1 MKDMSL
7 MGLSMN
13 RIYKSIWNQVTQSF
27 TAVSEVQHTKG
38 KKSRTVSLS
47 GVLFA
52 TLLPF
57 SLLTH
62 AATID
67 SSYTDGI
74 VFGLDQSV
82 TYSDPLSISNSDKNL
97 NINFDFNQVRR
108 FDTEN
113 DLSLIEQSQG
123 FNQKF
128 LTLTNFSYPN
138 DFTGE
143 NISITDSL
151 SRDFMQNVYQ
161 DNGTDPVAQGIY
173 ILGDGAYKLQNL
185 NKNILGDP
193 TVGTTGI
200 TVSLPSQTG
209 TSTEV
214 NVEVLS
220 MLVGLSLQSGQEL
233 TLDIEGDQSFYAK
246 LLGKGSVNYQGRD
259 KSKDKLTITDL
270 NYGDLFQG
278 STTFFPHTDYVGS
291 TTFENVTA
299 LIQSSS
305 GLGGTSSLELINS
318 DVRKD
323 DSILVQ
329 GDIRIDE
336 NSTIASLTET
346 KSVEL
351 QGQNIFVHN
360 AESLDDS
367 VSVNVSGD
375 FRFVSATGTNQV
387 DIDARTIVLT
397 RAENGDASKVIYD
410 QNAEISA
417 DSTII
422 EGGSSLAVHGTDQIK
437 GLVSFGNIQDQYN
450 SLTIKQTQPTGEQD
464 QWSLGTETT
473 FSSTDNQS
481 IIVVEGLSPHYQ
493 FTLEDNEEQ
502 WKNYQ
507 GWIHVTNSRFTVENS
522 ETSIFNRDENSV
534 GLSVGHGGIIHITDQ
549 TTIDRLAWAN
559 DISAGQVGGILDLTH
574 FEPKNSDTENPVLT
588 VHELHLDGPGYIF
601 LDPMKYLDIENVGN
615 VQLGGS
621 VLDYDDSV
629 HKQVIIQA
637 DHIVG
642 ENYRIHL
649 VSRNEDGDFDEDSQY
664 TQHYDL
670 LNSVTRQKAA
680 VASWGYNIAKEQTTE
695 NGETHGDV
703 YVGYSLNQLNLVGNE
718 NIDQALKINLTQAA
732 DNTLSA
738 NIIGNGIIEIH
749 GDKEKDTVRF
759 SDSRND
765 FNGLVDVDSNLTLE
779 ALSGALGQ
787 GGVALL
793 LGENSTYKMVNQGT
807 QKLNGLVLS
816 HGSRIEL
823 NAGSEL
829 ELALNTTYLR
839 SDQSVV
845 KNATIGDGHLQG
857 AGTLTLTEGTLLF
870 SEASKLFDDF
880 TGTLKVKLGAEMQF
894 AGTGGFLLQNLHD
907 DGTATLLTNST
918 LGNLESFTGLISLG
932 DKVALTLNNTT
943 DLNSTP
949 NYRQSIQGTV
959 GNSVVFD
966 DFDVNNTDQSVE
978 IDKPFKFENIDSF
991 KFKSI
996 TGTFGLSDKQ
1006 DLTLADSTIVRRVD
1020 SLDKVSMD
1028 SDSSIFYEIKTGQD
1042 QYNLEEIK
1050 GLGTLGLLFNG
1061 ENQKL
1066 NIEKVTSEFKGTLR
1080 FDNATFEIG
1089 SNHKENANSD
1099 LASQNGL
1106 YVGQSSTLVMD
1117 GSQTMGGDLTLAGG
1131 SSIDFSQGRGNFVT
1145 EGVSANAIDMN
1156 KHSIEVVDAQ
1166 DTKIKV
1172 TVDSDVKVDQAY
1184 TGGTL
1189 MEAVRVDD
1197 EIDLN
1202 LVLIDNI
1209 GSDANEAK
1217 AAMQLDN
1224 VSGHSATAVVDYKDV
1239 ADITTGVSLQASGDE
1254 IGLAYNTVTQV
1265 AIYDGVEA
1273 VFETTNAV
1281 NGDVISADIVNKGK
1295 EGGSVRFTGDN
1306 KVILSGNNSYTGTTT
1321 LDGNVT
1327 LVANAGTLGQ
1337 SENVIVG
1344 TTDGA
1349 ATLLVNGSQ
1358 NIGGLSLQDNGAM
1371 AIDADAVMTITDSDN
1386 SNIFGELSG
1395 NGTINLVNSQL
1406 TYHGALTRESELLE
1420 VNFIA
1425 DKTSRFIKTGANVID
1440 FAQSLSDF
1448 NLSLNQG
1455 GVILDNGDSLNNLAV
1470 QKGTTV
1476 DVNGKVN
1483 IANLSGSGAT
1493 FNMAVAFGEGS
1504 QEELVDGKAGLHIDQ
1519 ASGEHFVHVTSKDL
1533 NKGAEEK
1540 IKVIEVGKGDA
1551 SFALANGLTAITS
1564 GGYDY
1569 ELVANA
1575 AEGGSGTDY
1584 FLDSASGP
1592 EHIRNTTVTAGSY
1605 IGITYAAQLF
1615 DLSLHDR
1622 VGNRDWINPVTGEK
1636 QTTSLWMHHTM
1647 SHERYR
1653 DSTAQLRMRTTSNT
1667 TMLGGDLV
1675 QFTTGDTGLAYA
1687 GLMGGYGTMDTKSRS
1702 KVTHLHSK
1710 AETDA
1715 WGVGAYAGWK
1725 ANSDGQ
1731 TGPYVDGWV
1740 MFTHAS
1746 SDVTGVDQNT
1756 EDVKGQGLSA
1766 SLEAGWGFK
1775 VGSVA
1780 TKNGKVANFT
1790 VEPHASVTWF
1800 GMQYDEIHNDAQ
1812 DVKFEGENN
1821 VRTRLGARAILTQ
1834 EGNNNFNAFVE
1845 ANWVHNTQ
1853 EYGATISGLTVDQ
1866 AGSRNQGE
1874 GRIGV
1879 DCRVTDSLSV
1889 WGRVGAS
1896 FGSDNYNEREGSIG
1910 VRYQF

>member
-1 MKDMSL
+1 
-7 MGLSMN
+7 MN

-27 TAVSEVQHTKG
+27 TAVSEIQHTKG
-38 KKSRTVSLS
+38 KKSRAVSLS

-62 AATID
+62 AASID
-67 SSYTDGI
+67 SFHTDGI
-74 VFGLDQSV
+74 VFGLNQSI
-82 TYSDPLSISNSDKNL
+82 TYSDPLSISDSDKNL
-97 NINFDFNQVRR
+97 SIVFDFNQERR

-113 DLSLIEQSQG
+113 GLSLVEQSQG

-128 LTLTNFSYPN
+128 LTLTDFSYSSEFDGN
-138 DFTGE
+138 HV
-143 NISITDSL
+143 SITDSL
-151 SRDFMQNVYQ
+151 KRDFTQTIFQNNAEV
-161 DNGTDPVAQGIY
+161 GSGIY
-173 ILGDGAYKLQNL
+173 VIGEGAYKLQQL
-185 NKNILGDP
+185 NKGIWGDP
-193 TVGTTGI
+193 TVGSTG
-200 TVSLPSQTG
+200 VSVNLPSQ
-209 TSTEV
+209 SSQHTEA
-214 NVEVLS
+214 NIEVLS
-220 MLVGLSLQSGQEL
+220 ILIGLSLQSGQEL
-233 TLDIEGDQSFYAK
+233 TLDVTGVQSFYAK
-246 LLGKGSVNYQGRD
+246 LLGKGSVSYQGRD
-259 KSKDKLTITDL
+259 KSEDKLTITDL
-270 NYGDLFQG
+270 DYGDLFQG

-387 DIDARTIVLT
+387 DIDAKTIVLT

-522 ETSIFNRDENSV
+522 ASSIFNRNENSV
-534 GLSVGHGGIIHITDQ
+534 GLSVGHGGIIHITDK

-559 DISAGQVGGILDLTH
+559 DISSGEVGGILDLTH
-574 FEPKNSDTENPVLT
+574 FEPENSDTQNPVLT

-601 LDPMKYLDIENVGN
+601 LDPTKYLNIDKVGN

-621 VLDYDDSV
+621 VLDYDDSP

-637 DHIVG
+637 DHILG
-642 ENYRIHL
+642 ENDRIHL
-649 VSRNEDGDFDEDSQY
+649 VTRNEEGGFDENSHH
-664 TQHYDL
+664 TKNYDL
-670 LNSVTRQKAA
+670 FNSVTGQKAA
-680 VASWGYNIAKEQTTE
+680 VATWGYNIAKEQIKE
-695 NGETHGDV
+695 NGETQGDV
-703 YVGYSLNQLNLVGNE
+703 YVGYSLNQLELLGHEKV
-718 NIDQALKINLTQAA
+718 DHALEINLTQAT

-749 GDKEKDTVRF
+749 GDKEKNTVLF
-759 SDSRND
+759 SNYQNN
-765 FNGLVDVDSNLTLE
+765 FNGLVDVGSNLTFE
-779 ALSGALGQ
+779 ALTGALGQ
-787 GGVALL
+787 GGAALL
-793 LGENSTYKMVNQGT
+793 LGKNSTYKILNQGT

-816 HGSRIEL
+816 HGSHIEL
-823 NAGSEL
+823 NAGSKL
-829 ELALNTTYLR
+829 ELALNTTYLP
-839 SDQSVV
+839 SGQSVV
-845 KNATIGDGHLQG
+845 KNTTIGEGHLKG
-857 AGTLTLTEGTLLF
+857 DGTLSLTEGTLLF
-870 SEASKLFDDF
+870 SEASNLFNNF
-880 TGTLKVKLGAEMQF
+880 TGTLNVAQGAEMQF
-894 AGTGGFLLQNLHD
+894 KSTGSFLLKKL
-907 DGTATLLTNST
+907 DGKGSATILTDST
-918 LGNLESFTGLISLG
+918 LGNLKSFTGSISLG
-932 DKVALTLNNTT
+932 EDVSLALNDTTALSTTENYQQTVTGTDANT
-943 DLNSTP
+943 
-949 NYRQSIQGTV
+949 
-959 GNSVVFD
+959 VVFD
-966 DFDVNNTDQSVE
+966 DFDADNTDQSVE
-978 IDKPFKFENIDSF
+978 IDRPFKFKNIDSF
-991 KFKSI
+991 EFKSM
-996 TGTFGLSDKQ
+996 TGAFGLSDKQ
-1006 DLTLADSTIVRRVD
+1006 DLTLADSTIVRNAD
-1020 SLDKVSMD
+1020 TLDKVSMD
-1028 SDSSIFYEIKTGQD
+1028 SCSSIFYQIKTGQE

-1050 GLGTLGLLFNG
+1050 GLGTLGLLFSG

-1066 NIEKVTSEFKGTLR
+1066 NIEKLTSEFKGTLR

-1106 YVGQSSTLVMD
+1106 YVGQSSTLVMN

-1209 GSDANEAK
+1209 GSDVNEAK

-1224 VSGHSATAVVDYKDV
+1224 ISGHSATAVVDYKDI

-1273 VFETTNAV
+1273 VFETTNAAS
-1281 NGDVISADIVNKGK
+1281 GDVISADIVNKGQ

-1358 NIGGLSLQDNGAM
+1358 NIRGLSLQDNGAM

-1420 VNFIA
+1420 VNFIT
-1425 DKTSRFIKTGANVID
+1425 DKTSR
-1440 FAQSLSDF
+1440 
-1448 NLSLNQG
+1448 
-1455 GVILDNGDSLNNLAV
+1455 
-1470 QKGTTV
+1470 
-1476 DVNGKVN
+1476 
-1483 IANLSGSGAT
+1483 
-1493 FNMAVAFGEGS
+1493 
-1504 QEELVDGKAGLHIDQ
+1504 
-1519 ASGEHFVHVTSKDL
+1519 
-1533 NKGAEEK
+1533 
-1540 IKVIEVGKGDA
+1540 
-1551 SFALANGLTAITS
+1551 
-1564 GGYDY
+1564 
-1569 ELVANA
+1569 
-1575 AEGGSGTDY
+1575 
-1584 FLDSASGP
+1584 
-1592 EHIRNTTVTAGSY
+1592 
-1605 IGITYAAQLF
+1605 
-1615 DLSLHDR
+1615 
-1622 VGNRDWINPVTGEK
+1622 
-1636 QTTSLWMHHTM
+1636 
-1647 SHERYR
+1647 
-1653 DSTAQLRMRTTSNT
+1653 
-1667 TMLGGDLV
+1667 
-1675 QFTTGDTGLAYA
+1675 
-1687 GLMGGYGTMDTKSRS
+1687 
-1702 KVTHLHSK
+1702 
-1710 AETDA
+1710 
-1715 WGVGAYAGWK
+1715 
-1725 ANSDGQ
+1725 
-1731 TGPYVDGWV
+1731 
-1740 MFTHAS
+1740 
-1746 SDVTGVDQNT
+1746 
-1756 EDVKGQGLSA
+1756 
-1766 SLEAGWGFK
+1766 
-1775 VGSVA
+1775 
-1780 TKNGKVANFT
+1780 
-1790 VEPHASVTWF
+1790 
-1800 GMQYDEIHNDAQ
+1800 
-1812 DVKFEGENN
+1812 
-1821 VRTRLGARAILTQ
+1821 
-1834 EGNNNFNAFVE
+1834 
-1845 ANWVHNTQ
+1845 
-1853 EYGATISGLTVDQ
+1853 
-1866 AGSRNQGE
+1866 
-1874 GRIGV
+1874 
-1879 DCRVTDSLSV
+1879 
-1889 WGRVGAS
+1889 
-1896 FGSDNYNEREGSIG
+1896 
-1910 VRYQF
+1910 

>member
-1 MKDMSL
+1 LKDMSL

-62 AATID
+62 AASID
-67 SSYTDGI
+67 SFHTDGI
-74 VFGLDQSV
+74 VFGLNQSI
-82 TYSDPLSISNSDKNL
+82 TYSDPLSISDSDKNL
-97 NINFDFNQVRR
+97 SIAFDFNQERR

-113 DLSLIEQSQG
+113 GLSLVEQSQG

-128 LTLTNFSYPN
+128 LTLTDFSYSSEFDGN
-138 DFTGE
+138 HV
-143 NISITDSL
+143 SITDSL
-151 SRDFMQNVYQ
+151 KRDFTQTIFQNNAEV
-161 DNGTDPVAQGIY
+161 GSGIY
-173 ILGDGAYKLQNL
+173 VIGEGAYKLQQL
-185 NKNILGDP
+185 NKGIWEDP
-193 TVGTTGI
+193 TVGSTG
-200 TVSLPSQTG
+200 VSVNLPSQ
-209 TSTEV
+209 SSQHTEA
-214 NVEVLS
+214 NIEVLS
-220 MLVGLSLQSGQEL
+220 ILIGLSLQSGQEL
-233 TLDIEGDQSFYAK
+233 TLDVTGVQSFYAK
-246 LLGKGSVNYQGRD
+246 ILGKGSVSYQGRD
-259 KSKDKLTITDL
+259 KSEDKLTITDL
-270 NYGDLFQG
+270 DYGDLFQG

-346 KSVEL
+346 KSVL

-387 DIDARTIVLT
+387 DIDAKTIVLT

-437 GLVSFGNIQDQYN
+437 GLVSFGNTQDQYN

-473 FSSTDNQS
+473 FSSTDNKS

-522 ETSIFNRDENSV
+522 ASSIFNRNENSV
-534 GLSVGHGGIIHITDQ
+534 GLSVGHGGIIHITDK

-559 DISAGQVGGILDLTH
+559 DISSGEVGGILDLTH
-574 FEPKNSDTENPVLT
+574 FEPENSDTQNPVLT

-601 LDPMKYLDIENVGN
+601 LDPTKYLNIDKVGN

-621 VLDYDDSV
+621 VLDYDDSP

-637 DHIVG
+637 DHILG
-642 ENYRIHL
+642 ENDRIHL
-649 VSRNEDGDFDEDSQY
+649 VTRNEEGGFDENSHH
-664 TQHYDL
+664 TKNYDL
-670 LNSVTRQKAA
+670 FNSVTGQKAA
-680 VASWGYNIAKEQTTE
+680 VATWGYNIAKEQIKE
-695 NGETHGDV
+695 NGETQGDV
-703 YVGYSLNQLNLVGNE
+703 YVGYSLNQLELLGHEKV
-718 NIDQALKINLTQAA
+718 DHALEINLTQAT

-749 GDKEKDTVRF
+749 GDKEKNTVLF
-759 SDSRND
+759 SNYQNN
-765 FNGLVDVDSNLTLE
+765 FNGLVDVGSNLTFE
-779 ALSGALGQ
+779 ALTGALGQ
-787 GGVALL
+787 GGAALL
-793 LGENSTYKMVNQGT
+793 LGKNSTYKILNQGT

-816 HGSRIEL
+816 HGSHIEL
-823 NAGSEL
+823 NAGSKL
-829 ELALNTTYLR
+829 ELALNTTYLP
-839 SDQSVV
+839 SGQSVV
-845 KNATIGDGHLQG
+845 KNTTIGEGHLKG
-857 AGTLTLTEGTLLF
+857 DGTLSLTEGTLLF
-870 SEASKLFDDF
+870 SEASNLFNNF
-880 TGTLKVKLGAEMQF
+880 TGTLNVAQGAEMQF
-894 AGTGGFLLQNLHD
+894 KSTGSFLLKKL
-907 DGTATLLTNST
+907 DGKGSATILTDST
-918 LGNLESFTGLISLG
+918 LGNLKSFTGSISLG
-932 DKVALTLNNTT
+932 EDVSLALNDTTALSTTENYQQTVTGTDANT
-943 DLNSTP
+943 
-949 NYRQSIQGTV
+949 
-959 GNSVVFD
+959 VVFD
-966 DFDVNNTDQSVE
+966 DFDADNTDQSVE
-978 IDKPFKFENIDSF
+978 IDRPFKFKNIDSF
-991 KFKSI
+991 EFKSM
-996 TGTFGLSDKQ
+996 TGAFGLSDKQ
-1006 DLTLADSTIVRRVD
+1006 DLTLADSTIVRNAD
-1020 SLDKVSMD
+1020 TLDKVSMD
-1028 SDSSIFYEIKTGQD
+1028 SCSSIFYQIKTGQE

-1050 GLGTLGLLFNG
+1050 GLGTLGLLFSG

-1066 NIEKVTSEFKGTLR
+1066 NIEKLTSEFKGTLR

-1106 YVGQSSTLVMD
+1106 YVGQSSTLVMN

-1156 KHSIEVVDAQ
+1156 QHSIDVVDAE

-1209 GSDANEAK
+1209 GSDVNEAK

-1224 VSGHSATAVVDYKDV
+1224 ISGHSATAVVDYKDI

-1273 VFETTNAV
+1273 VFETTNAAS
-1281 NGDVISADIVNKGK
+1281 GDVISADIVNKGQ

-1358 NIGGLSLQDNGAM
+1358 NIRGLSLQDNGAM

-1420 VNFIA
+1420 VNFIT

-1440 FAQSLSDF
+1440 FAQNLSDF

-1455 GVILDNGDSLNNLAV
+1455 GAILDNGDSLNNLAV

-1476 DVNGKVN
+1476 DINGKVN
-1483 IANLSGSGAT
+1483 IAKLSGSGAT
-1493 FNMAVAFGEGS
+1493 FNMSVAFGEGS

-1519 ASGEHFVHVTSKDL
+1519 ASGEHFVQVTSKDL

-1605 IGITYAAQLF
+1605 IGIAYAAQLF

-1622 VGNRDWINPVTGEK
+1622 VGNRDWINPITGEK

-1675 QFTTGDTGLAYA
+1675 QFTTGDSGLAYA

-1780 TKNGKVANFT
+1780 TENGKIANFT

-1821 VRTRLGARAILTQ
+1821 VRTRLGARVILSQ

-1845 ANWVHNTQ
+1845 ANWVHNTE

-1879 DCRVTDSLSV
+1879 DWRVTSSLSV

-1896 FGSDNYNEREGSIG
+1896 FGSDNYNEREGSVG

>member
-1 MKDMSL
+1 
-7 MGLSMN
+7 MGLFMN
-13 RIYKSIWNQVTQSF
+13 RIFKSIWNQITQSF

-57 SLLTH
+57 SLLTN

-67 SSYTDGI
+67 SPHTDGI
-74 VFGLDQSV
+74 VFGVHQSV
-82 TYSDPLSISNSDKNL
+82 TYSNTLSVTDSDKNL
-97 NINFDFNQVRR
+97 NIAFDFNQVRR
-108 FDTEN
+108 FDTEKG
-113 DLSLIEQSQG
+113 LSLVEQSQG

-128 LTLTNFSYPN
+128 FTLTNFSYPS
-138 DFTGE
+138 DFTAE

-151 SRDFMQNVYQ
+151 NRDFMQNVYQ

-173 ILGDGAYKLQNL
+173 ILGEGAYKLQNL

-193 TVGTTGI
+193 TVGSTGV

-305 GLGGTSSLELINS
+305 GLGGTSSLQLINS

-323 DSILVQ
+323 DSIQIQ
-329 GDIRIDE
+329 GNIQIDE

-346 KSVEL
+346 KSVEV

-360 AESLDDS
+360 AESLADN
-367 VSVNVSGD
+367 VSVKVSEH
-375 FRFVSATGTNQV
+375 FNFVSATGTNKA
-387 DIDARTIVLT
+387 DINAKTIVLT
-397 RAENGDASKVIYD
+397 RAENGEASKVIYY

-422 EGGSSLAVHGTDQIK
+422 EGGSSLTVHGTDQIE
-437 GLVSFGNIQDQYN
+437 GLVSFGNTQDQYN
-450 SLTIKQTQPTGEQD
+450 SLMIKQTQPTGEQD

-522 ETSIFNRDENSV
+522 ASSIFNRNENSV

-574 FEPKNSDTENPVLT
+574 FDPNNSDTGNPILT

-601 LDPMKYLDIENVGN
+601 LDPSKYLDKVGN

-621 VLDYDDSV
+621 VLDYDDSP

-637 DHIVG
+637 DHILG
-642 ENYRIHL
+642 ENDRIHL
-649 VSRNEDGDFDEDSQY
+649 VTRNEDGSFDEDSTH

-670 LNSVTRQKAA
+670 FKPGSTDR
-680 VASWGYNIAKEQTTE
+680 VAEATWGYNIAKEQIE
-695 NGETHGDV
+695 QNGEIRGDV
-703 YVGYSLNQLNLVGNE
+703 YVGYSLNQLELFGSKNADLALE
-718 NIDQALKINLTQAA
+718 IDLTQAT
-732 DNTLSA
+732 DNRLSA
-738 NIIGNGIIEIH
+738 KIIGDGIIEIH
-749 GDKEKDTVRF
+749 GDNAKNSVRF
-759 SDSRND
+759 SNYQNN
-765 FNGLVDVDSNLTLE
+765 FNGLVDVGSNLTFE

-793 LGENSTYKMVNQGT
+793 LGENSSYKIVNQGT

-816 HGSRIEL
+816 PGSHIEL

-839 SDQSVV
+839 SDHSVV

-857 AGTLTLTEGTLLF
+857 AGTLSLTEGTLLF

-880 TGTLKVKLGAEMQF
+880 TGTLKVDRGAEMQF
-894 AGTGGFLLQNLHD
+894 DATDSFLLKNLHG
-907 DGTATLLTNST
+907 DGTATLLTDGT
-918 LGNLESFTGLISLG
+918 LGNLKNFTGSISL
-932 DKVALTLNNTT
+932 DDNVVLTLNDTT
-943 DLNSTP
+943 VLSPTE
-949 NYRQSIQGTV
+949 NYHQTVTGTK
-959 GNSVVFD
+959 GNKVIFD
-966 DFDVNNTDQSVE
+966 DFDANNTDQSVE
-978 IDKPFKFENIDSF
+978 IDKPFKFENVDTF
-991 KFKSI
+991 EFKSMV
-996 TGTFGLSDKQ
+996 GTFDLSGKQ
-1006 DLTLADSTIVRRVD
+1006 DLTLVDSTIIRRAD
-1020 SLDKVSMD
+1020 TLDKVSID
-1028 SDSSIFYEIKTGQD
+1028 SDSSIFYEITTGQD
-1042 QYNLEEIK
+1042 QYNLEKIK
-1050 GLGTLGLLFNG
+1050 GQGTLGLLFSG
-1061 ENQKL
+1061 ENQKIS
-1066 NIEKVTSEFKGTLR
+1066 IEKLTSDFKGTLR

-1089 SNHKENANSD
+1089 SNHKEDANSD
-1099 LASQNGL
+1099 LVSQNAL
-1106 YVGQSSTLVMD
+1106 YVGQSSTLVMN

-1131 SSIDFSQGRGNFVT
+1131 SSIDFSQGQGHFVT
-1145 EGVSANAIDMN
+1145 EGMSANAIDMN
-1156 KHSIEVVDAQ
+1156 QHSIEVVEAE

-1202 LVLIDNI
+1202 LVLIDHI
-1209 GSDANEAK
+1209 GSDVNEAK

-1224 VSGHSATAVVDYKDV
+1224 ISGHLATAVVDYKDI

-1273 VFETTNAV
+1273 VFETTNAAS
-1281 NGDVISADIVNKGK
+1281 GDIISADIVNKGQ
-1295 EGGSVRFTGDN
+1295 EGGSVRFTGN
-1306 KVILSGNNSYTGTTT
+1306 NRVILSGNNSYTGTTT

-1344 TTDGA
+1344 TTDSA

-1358 NIGGLSLQDNGAM
+1358 NVGGLSLQDNGAM

-1386 SNIFGELSG
+1386 SYVFGELSG

-1406 TYHGALTRESELLE
+1406 TYHGTLAREAELLE
-1420 VNFIA
+1420 VNFIT
-1425 DKTSRFIKTGANVID
+1425 DEKSNFIKTGGNVID
-1440 FAQSLSDF
+1440 FAQNLSDF
-1448 NLSLNQG
+1448 NLSLAQG
-1455 GVILDNGDSLNNLAV
+1455 GVILDNRDSLNKLTV
-1470 QKGTTV
+1470 HKGTTV

-1493 FNMAVAFGEGS
+1493 FNMSVAFGDGS

-1519 ASGEHFVHVTSKDL
+1519 ASGEHFVQVTSKDL

-1551 SFALANGLTAITS
+1551 TFALADGLTAITS

-1569 ELVANA
+1569 ELVANV

-1605 IGITYAAQLF
+1605 IGIAYAAQLF

-1622 VGNRDWINPVTGEK
+1622 VGNRDWINPITGEK

-1647 SHERYR
+1647 SHERFR

-1675 QFTTGDTGLAYA
+1675 QFTTGESGLAYV
-1687 GLMGGYGTMDTKSRS
+1687 GLMGGYGSMDTKSRS

-1710 AETDA
+1710 AETEA

-1740 MFTHAS
+1740 MFTHANS
-1746 SDVTGVDQNT
+1746 NVTGVSQST

-1845 ANWVHNTQ
+1845 ANWVHNTE

-1879 DCRVTDSLSV
+1879 DWRVTDSLSV

>member
-1 MKDMSL
+1 
-7 MGLSMN
+7 MN
-13 RIYKSIWNQVTQSF
+13 RIYKSIWNQVTHSF
-27 TAVSEVQHTKG
+27 TAVSEAQHTKG
-38 KKSRTVSLS
+38 KKSRTVCLY
-47 GVLFA
+47 GILFS

-57 SLLTH
+57 SLFSN

-67 SSYTDGI
+67 SSHTDAI
-74 VFGLDQSV
+74 VFGLNQSV
-82 TYSDPLSISNSDKNL
+82 TYSDSLSVNGSDKNL
-97 NINFDFNQVRR
+97 KINFDFNQVRR
-108 FDTEN
+108 FDTEKG
-113 DLSLIEQSQG
+113 LSLVEQSQG

-128 LTLTNFSYPN
+128 LTLTNFSYPS
-138 DFTGE
+138 DFTGG

-151 SRDFMQNVYQ
+151 SRDFMQNVFQ
-161 DNGTDPVAQGIY
+161 DNDNDPVAQGIY
-173 ILGDGAYKLQNL
+173 ILGEGAYKLQNL

-209 TSTEV
+209 TTTEV

-220 MLVGLSLQSGQEL
+220 FLVGLSLQYGQEL
-233 TLDIEGDQSFYAK
+233 TLDVDGEQSFFAK
-246 LLGKGSVNYQGRD
+246 LLGKGSVSYQGRD
-259 KSKDKLTITDL
+259 KSKDKLIITDL
-270 NYGDLFQG
+270 DYGDLFQG
-278 STTFFPHTDYVGS
+278 QTTFLPHSEYGGS

-318 DVRKD
+318 DIRKD
-323 DSILVQ
+323 DSIQIQ
-329 GDIRIDE
+329 GDIQIDE

-360 AESLDDS
+360 AGSLDDS
-367 VSVNVSGD
+367 VSVNVSED
-375 FRFVSATGTNQV
+375 FQFISATGTNNA
-387 DIDARTIVLT
+387 DINAKTIVLT
-397 RAENGDASKVIYD
+397 RAENGEASSVIYD
-410 QNAEISA
+410 QNAQISA
-417 DSTII
+417 ASTVI
-422 EGGSSLAVHGTDQIK
+422 EGGSSLTVHGTEQIK
-437 GLVSFGNIQDQYN
+437 GQVSFGDAQGHYN
-450 SLTIKQTQPTGEQD
+450 TLTIKQTDSATAQN
-464 QWSLGTETT
+464 QWGLGTGTI
-473 FSSTDNQS
+473 FKSADDRA
-481 IIVVEGLSPHYQ
+481 IIVAEGLSPHYQ
-493 FTLEDNEEQ
+493 FTINQNDKQ
-502 WKNYQ
+502 WTNYK
-507 GWIHVTNSRFTVENS
+507 GWIHVTNSRFSVENS
-522 ETSIFNRDENSV
+522 ENSIFNRDENSV
-534 GLSVGHGGIIHITDQ
+534 GLSVGHGGIIHITDK

-574 FEPKNSDTENPVLT
+574 FEPDNSDTQNPVLT

-601 LDPMKYLDIENVGN
+601 LDPTKYLDIENVGN
-615 VQLGGS
+615 VQLGRS
-621 VLDYDDSV
+621 VLDYDDSDHK

-637 DHIVG
+637 DNIVG
-642 ENYRIHL
+642 ENDRIHL
-649 VSRNEDGDFDEDSQY
+649 VSRNEEGGYDEDSQH

-670 LNSVTRQKAA
+670 FNPDNEEQAAAKAT
-680 VASWGYNIAKEQTTE
+680 WGYNIAKEQIKE
-695 NGETHGDV
+695 NGEIHGDV
-703 YVGYSLNQLNLVGNE
+703 YVGYSLNQLKLLGQEDVNRALE
-718 NIDQALKINLTQAA
+718 IDLTQAT
-732 DNTLSA
+732 DNRLSA
-738 NIIGNGIIEIH
+738 KIIGDGIIEIH
-749 GDKEKDTVRF
+749 GNEAKYTVRF
-759 SDSRND
+759 SNYQND
-765 FNGLVDVDSNLTLE
+765 FNGLVDVNSNLTLE

-787 GGVALL
+787 GGAALL
-793 LGENSTYKMVNQGT
+793 LGENSTYKIVDQGT

-857 AGTLTLTEGTLLF
+857 AGTLSLTEGTLLF
-870 SEASKLFDDF
+870 SEASKLFDNF

-894 AGTGGFLLQNLHD
+894 DGTGGFLLQNLHG
-907 DGTATLLTNST
+907 DGTATLLTDST
-918 LGNLESFTGLISLG
+918 LGSLKNFTGSISLG
-932 DKVALTLNNTT
+932 DNIALTLNDTTALSPTANYQQTVNGTKSNTV
-943 DLNSTP
+943 
-949 NYRQSIQGTV
+949 I
-959 GNSVVFD
+959 FD
-966 DFDVNNTDQSVE
+966 DFDADNTDQTVA
-978 IDKPFKFENIDSF
+978 IDKPFKFEHIDSF
-991 KFKSI
+991 EFRNMV
-996 TGTFGLSDKQ
+996 GTFGLSGKQ
-1006 DLTLADSTIVRRVD
+1006 DLTLVD
-1020 SLDKVSMD
+1020 SKIIRRADTLDKVSID
-1028 SDSSIFYEIKTGQD
+1028 SDSSIFYEISTGQD
-1042 QYNLEEIK
+1042 QYNLKEIK
-1050 GLGTLGLLFNG
+1050 GKGTLGLLFDG

-1089 SNHKENANSD
+1089 SNQKEDANSD
-1099 LASQNGL
+1099 LASQNAL
-1106 YVGQSSTLVMD
+1106 YVGQSSTLVMN
-1117 GSQTMGGDLTLAGG
+1117 GSQTMGGDLTLAGD
-1131 SSIDFSQGRGNFVT
+1131 SSIDFSQGQGNFVT

-1156 KHSIEVVDAQ
+1156 QHSIEVVDIE

-1209 GSDANEAK
+1209 GSDVNEAK

-1224 VSGHSATAVVDYKDV
+1224 ISGHLATAVVDYKDI

-1273 VFETTNAV
+1273 VFETTNAAS
-1281 NGDVISADIVNKGK
+1281 GDIISADIVNKGQ
-1295 EGGSVRFTGDN
+1295 EGGSVRFTGN
-1306 KVILSGNNSYTGTTT
+1306 NRVILSGNNSYTGTTT

-1327 LVANAGTLGQ
+1327 LIANAGTLGQ

-1344 TTDGA
+1344 TTAGA

-1358 NIGGLSLQDNGAM
+1358 NIGGLSVQNNGAM
-1371 AIDADAVMTITDSDN
+1371 NVDADAVMTITDSDN
-1386 SNIFGELSG
+1386 SDIFGELSG

-1406 TYHGALTRESELLE
+1406 TYHGTLAREAELLE
-1420 VNFIA
+1420 VNFIT
-1425 DKTSRFIKTGANVID
+1425 DEKSNFIKTGANVID
-1440 FAQSLSDF
+1440 FAQNLSDF
-1448 NLSLNQG
+1448 NLNLNQG
-1455 GVILDNGDSLNNLAV
+1455 GVILDDRDSLNNLTV

-1540 IKVIEVGKGDA
+1540 IKVIEVDKGDA

-1605 IGITYAAQLF
+1605 IGIAYAAQLF

-1622 VGNRDWINPVTGEK
+1622 VGNRDWINPITGEK

-1647 SHERYR
+1647 SHERFR

-1687 GLMGGYGTMDTKSRS
+1687 GLMGGYGSMDTKSRS

-1766 SLEAGWGFK
+1766 SLETGWGFK

-1800 GMQYDEIHNDAQ
+1800 GMQYDEIHNAAQ
-1812 DVKFEGENN
+1812 DVKLEGENN

-1879 DCRVTDSLSV
+1879 DWRVTDSLSV

>member
-1 MKDMSL
+1 
-7 MGLSMN
+7 MGLFMN
-13 RIYKSIWNQVTQSF
+13 RIFKSIWNQITQSF

-38 KKSRTVSLS
+38 KKSRTVCLS

-57 SLLTH
+57 SLLTN

-67 SSYTDGI
+67 SPHTDGI
-74 VFGLDQSV
+74 VFGVHQSV
-82 TYSDPLSISNSDKNL
+82 TYSNTLSVTDSDKNL
-97 NINFDFNQVRR
+97 NIAFDFNQVRR
-108 FDTEN
+108 FDTEKG
-113 DLSLIEQSQG
+113 LSLVEQSQG

-128 LTLTNFSYPN
+128 FTLTNFSYPS
-138 DFTGE
+138 DFTAE

-151 SRDFMQNVYQ
+151 NRDFMQNVYQ

-173 ILGDGAYKLQNL
+173 ILGEGAYKLQNL

-209 TSTEV
+209 TTTEV

-220 MLVGLSLQSGQEL
+220 FLVGLSLQYGQEL
-233 TLDIEGDQSFYAK
+233 TLDVDGEQSFYAK

-270 NYGDLFQG
+270 NYGDLFEGQ
-278 STTFFPHTDYVGS
+278 TTFPLHSEYVGS

-299 LIQSSS
+299 LIESSS
-305 GLGGTSSLELINS
+305 GLGGTTSLELINS
-318 DVRKD
+318 DIRKD
-323 DSILVQ
+323 DSIQIQ
-329 GDIRIDE
+329 GNIQIDE

-346 KSVEL
+346 KSVQL
-351 QGQNIFVHN
+351 QGKNISVHN

-367 VSVNVSGD
+367 VSVNVSED
-375 FRFVSATGTNQV
+375 FQFVSATGTNQA
-387 DIDARTIVLT
+387 DIDAKTIVLT
-397 RAENGDASKVIYD
+397 RAKNGEASKVVYD
-410 QNAEISA
+410 KNAEISV

-422 EGGSSLAVHGTDQIK
+422 EGGSSLTVYRTDQIK
-437 GLVSFGNIQDQYN
+437 GQVLFGNTHDHYN

-473 FSSTDNQS
+473 FSSKDNQS

-559 DISAGQVGGILDLTH
+559 DISSGEVGGILDLTH

-601 LDPMKYLDIENVGN
+601 LDPTKYLDIDKVGN

-621 VLDYDDSV
+621 VLDYDDSP

-637 DHIVG
+637 DHILG
-642 ENYRIHL
+642 ENDRIHL
-649 VSRNEDGDFDEDSQY
+649 VTRNEEGGFDENSHH
-664 TQHYDL
+664 TKNYDL
-670 LNSVTRQKAA
+670 FNSVTGQKAA
-680 VASWGYNIAKEQTTE
+680 VATWGYNIAKEQIKE

-718 NIDQALKINLTQAA
+718 NNDQALKIDLTQAA

-738 NIIGNGIIEIH
+738 NIIGNGIIEIQ
-749 GDKEKDTVRF
+749 GDETKNTVRF
-759 SDSRND
+759 SNYQND
-765 FNGLVDVDSNLTLE
+765 FNGLVDVGSNLTL
-779 ALSGALGQ
+779 SGVLGQ
-787 GGVALL
+787 GGAALL
-793 LGENSTYKMVNQGT
+793 LGKNSTYKIVDQGT

-816 HGSRIEL
+816 PGSRIEL

-839 SDQSVV
+839 SDRSVV

-857 AGTLTLTEGTLLF
+857 AGTLSLTEGTLLF
-870 SEASKLFDDF
+870 SEVSKLFDDF
-880 TGTLKVKLGAEMQF
+880 TGTLKVGCGAEMQF
-894 AGTGGFLLQNLHD
+894 DSTDSFVLKNLHG
-907 DGTATLLTNST
+907 DGTATLLTDST
-918 LGNLESFTGLISLG
+918 LGNLENFTGSISLG
-932 DKVALTLNNTT
+932 DKVSLTLNGTTSLSPMANYQHITGTKGNTV
-943 DLNSTP
+943 
-949 NYRQSIQGTV
+949 I
-959 GNSVVFD
+959 FD
-966 DFDVNNTDQSVE
+966 DFDADNTDQSVE

-991 KFKSI
+991 EFKSM
-996 TGTFGLSDKQ
+996 TGAFGLSDKQ

-1020 SLDKVSMD
+1020 GLDKVSMD
-1028 SDSSIFYEIKTGQD
+1028 FDSSIFYVIKTGQE

-1050 GLGTLGLLFNG
+1050 GLGTLGLLFSG

-1066 NIEKVTSEFKGTLR
+1066 NIGKLTSEFKGTLR
-1080 FDNATFEIG
+1080 FDNATFDIG

-1106 YVGQSSTLVMD
+1106 YVGQSSTLVMN

-1209 GSDANEAK
+1209 GSDVNEAK

-1224 VSGHSATAVVDYKDV
+1224 ISGHSATAVVDYKDI

-1281 NGDVISADIVNKGK
+1281 NGDVISADIVNKGQ
-1295 EGGSVRFTGDN
+1295 EGGSVRFTGN
-1306 KVILSGNNSYTGTTT
+1306 NRVILSGNNSYTGTTT
-1321 LDGNVT
+1321 LDGNVI

-1337 SENVIVG
+1337 SEHVIVG
-1344 TTDGA
+1344 TTAGA

-1358 NIGGLSLQDNGAM
+1358 NIGGLSVQNNGAM
-1371 AIDADAVMTITDSDN
+1371 NVDADAVMTITDSDN
-1386 SNIFGELSG
+1386 SDIFGELSG

-1406 TYHGALTRESELLE
+1406 TYHGTLAREAELLE
-1420 VNFIA
+1420 VNFIT
-1425 DKTSRFIKTGANVID
+1425 DEKSNFIKTGANVID
-1440 FAQSLSDF
+1440 FAQNLSDF
-1448 NLSLNQG
+1448 NLNLNQG
-1455 GVILDNGDSLNNLAV
+1455 GVILDDRDSLNNLTV

-1540 IKVIEVGKGDA
+1540 IKVIEVDKGDA

-1605 IGITYAAQLF
+1605 IGIAYAAQLF

-1622 VGNRDWINPVTGEK
+1622 VGNRDWINPITGEK

-1675 QFTTGDTGLAYA
+1675 QFTTGDSGLAYA

-1725 ANSDGQ
+1725 VNSDGQ

-1766 SLEAGWGFK
+1766 SLETGWGFK

-1780 TKNGKVANFT
+1780 TENGKIANFT

-1834 EGNNNFNAFVE
+1834 EGNNDFNAFVE

-1879 DCRVTDSLSV
+1879 DWRVTDSLSV

>member
-1 MKDMSL
+1 
-7 MGLSMN
+7 MN

-233 TLDIEGDQSFYAK
+233 TLDIDGDQSFYAK

-387 DIDARTIVLT
+387 DIDAKTIVLT

-437 GLVSFGNIQDQYN
+437 GLVSFGNTQDQYN

-493 FTLEDNEEQ
+493 FALEDNEEQ

-522 ETSIFNRDENSV
+522 ETSIFNRNENSV

-601 LDPMKYLDIENVGN
+601 LDPTKYLDIKDVGN

-621 VLDYDDSV
+621 VLDYDESD

-637 DHIVG
+637 DQILDQILG
-642 ENYRIHL
+642 ENDRIHL
-649 VSRNEDGDFDEDSQY
+649 VTRNEDGSFDEDSIH

-670 LNSVTRQKAA
+670 FKPGSTDR
-680 VASWGYNIAKEQTTE
+680 VAEATWGYNIAKEQIE
-695 NGETHGDV
+695 QNGEIRGDV
-703 YVGYSLNQLNLVGNE
+703 YVGYSLNQLELFGSKNADLALE
-718 NIDQALKINLTQAA
+718 IDLTQAT
-732 DNTLSA
+732 DNRLSA
-738 NIIGNGIIEIH
+738 KIIGDGIIEIH
-749 GDKEKDTVRF
+749 GNEAKNTVRF
-759 SDSRND
+759 SNYQND
-765 FNGLVDVDSNLTLE
+765 FNGLVDVGSNLTFE

-793 LGENSTYKMVNQGT
+793 LGENSSYKMVNQGT

-816 HGSRIEL
+816 PGSRIKL

-839 SDQSVV
+839 SDHSVV

-857 AGTLTLTEGTLLF
+857 AGTLSLTEGTLLF

-894 AGTGGFLLQNLHD
+894 DGTGGFLLQNLHD
-907 DGTATLLTNST
+907 DGTATLLTDST

-1066 NIEKVTSEFKGTLR
+1066 NIDKVTSEFKGTLR
-1080 FDNATFEIG
+1080 FDNAIFEIG
-1089 SNHKENANSD
+1089 SNHQASANAD
-1099 LASQNGL
+1099 LASQNAL
-1106 YVGQSSTLVMD
+1106 YVGQSSTLVMN

-1131 SSIDFSQGRGNFVT
+1131 SCIDFSQGRGNFVT

-1156 KHSIEVVDAQ
+1156 QHSIDVVDAE

-1209 GSDANEAK
+1209 GSDINEAK

-1224 VSGHSATAVVDYKDV
+1224 ISGHSATAVVDYKDI

-1273 VFETTNAV
+1273 VFETTNAAS
-1281 NGDVISADIVNKGK
+1281 GDVISADIVNKGQ
-1295 EGGSVRFTGDN
+1295 EGGSVRFTGN
-1306 KVILSGNNSYTGTTT
+1306 NRVILSGNNSYTGTTT
-1321 LDGNVT
+1321 LDGNVI

-1337 SENVIVG
+1337 SEHVIVG

-1358 NIGGLSLQDNGAM
+1358 NIGGLSVQNNGAVNV
-1371 AIDADAVMTITDSDN
+1371 DADAVMTITDSDN
-1386 SNIFGELSG
+1386 SDIFGELSG

-1406 TYHGALTRESELLE
+1406 TYHGTLAREAELLE
-1420 VNFIA
+1420 VIFIT
-1425 DKTSRFIKTGANVID
+1425 DEKSNFIKTGANVID
-1440 FAQSLSDF
+1440 FAQNLSDF
-1448 NLSLNQG
+1448 NLNLNQG
-1455 GVILDNGDSLNNLAV
+1455 GVILDNRDSLNNLTV
-1470 QKGTTV
+1470 QNGTTV
-1476 DVNGKVN
+1476 DVTGKVN

-1605 IGITYAAQLF
+1605 IGIAYAAQLF

-1653 DSTAQLRMRTTSNT
+1653 DSTAQLRMHTTSNT

-1800 GMQYDEIHNDAQ
+1800 GMQYDEIHNEAQ

-1821 VRTRLGARAILTQ
+1821 VRTRLGARAILSQ

-1879 DCRVTDSLSV
+1879 DWRVTDSLSV

>member
-1 MKDMSL
+1 MNKIYQSL
-7 MGLSMN
+7 
-13 RIYKSIWNQVTQSF
+13 WNQITQSF
-27 TAVSEVQHTKG
+27 TAVSEAQRIKG
-38 KKSRTVSLS
+38 KKSRSLSFGVAFVCPLFLFGPLSYAADVDKNYTDPIVIGLDRSVTVSDKLI
-47 GVLFA
+47 
-52 TLLPF
+52 
-57 SLLTH
+57 
-62 AATID
+62 ID
-67 SSYTDGI
+67 G
-74 VFGLDQSV
+74 
-82 TYSDPLSISNSDKNL
+82 NDKNL
-97 NINFDFNQVRR
+97 KIDFDYNRQRR
-108 FDTEN
+108 FDVEN
-113 DLSLIEQSQG
+113 GLSLISQTGG
-123 FNQKF
+123 FSQKF
-128 LTLTNFSYPN
+128 LTLTDFSCSTEFSGAN
-138 DFTGE
+138 V
-143 NISITDSL
+143 SIDDSL
-151 SRDFMQNVYQ
+151 GRDFVQNIYQ
-161 DNGTDPVAQGIY
+161 NNSNVAQGIY
-173 ILGDGAYKLQNL
+173 ILGEGAYKLQNL
-185 NKNILGDP
+185 NKDILGTP
-193 TVGTTGI
+193 TVESTG
-200 TVSLPSQTG
+200 VSVALSAGQA
-209 TSTEV
+209 

-220 MLVGLSLQSGQEL
+220 TLVGLSLQSQEELSLEVDGQ
-233 TLDIEGDQSFYAK
+233 QSFYAK
-246 LLGKGSVNYQGRD
+246 LLGKGSVKYSGSNKTQD
-259 KSKDKLTITDL
+259 QLTIVDL
-270 NYGDLFQG
+270 NYGDIFQG
-278 STTFFPHTDYVGS
+278 STTFFPNTDYVGS

-299 LIQSSS
+299 YVESIS
-305 GLGGTSSLELINS
+305 GLGSTSSLLLINS
-318 DVRKD
+318 DLRKD
-323 DSILVQ
+323 NTIRVQ
-329 GDIRIDE
+329 GDIRVDK
-336 NSTIASLTET
+336 NSTIDSLTQENT
-346 KSVEL
+346 L
-351 QGQNIFVHN
+351 QISAQNIFVEN
-360 AESLDDS
+360 ADSLTDN
-367 VSVNVSGD
+367 VSVNVSDGS
-375 FRFVSATGTNQV
+375 FNFVSANGTNKS
-387 DIDARTIVLT
+387 DIIADTIVLS
-397 RAENGDASKVIYD
+397 RAEKGKGSSVTYD
-410 QNAEISA
+410 ESATISA
-417 DSTII
+417 LKTII
-422 EGGSSLAVHGTDQIK
+422 ENGSSLEVYGAGQIK
-437 GLVSFGNIQDQYN
+437 GLVSFGNREN
-450 SLTIKQTQPTGEQD
+450 GLNKLTIKQTDEITSES
-464 QWSLGTETT
+464 QWGLGTGTT
-473 FSSTDNQS
+473 FSSVDNQAV
-481 IIVVEGLSPHYQ
+481 IVAEGQSPHHQ
-493 FTLEDNEEQ
+493 FNIVQKDQDQ
-502 WKNYQ
+502 WRNYK
-507 GWIHVTNSRFTVENS
+507 GWLYITNTRLNVENFDQ
-522 ETSIFNRDENSV
+522 SIFNRQTNSV
-534 GLSVGHGGIIHITDQ
+534 GLSVGQGGIIHITDY
-549 TTIDRLAWAN
+549 TSVDRFAWAN
-559 DISAGQVGGILDLTH
+559 DIQSGEVGGILDLTH
-574 FEPKNSDTENPVLT
+574 FDENNSNKGDPILT

-642 ENYRIHL
+642 DNDRIHL
-649 VSRNEDGDFDEDSQY
+649 VSRNEDGDFDEDSQH

-680 VASWGYNIAKEQTTE
+680 VASWGYNIAKEQTKE

-759 SDSRND
+759 SDYRND

-857 AGTLTLTEGTLLF
+857 AGTLTLTKGTLLF

-894 AGTGGFLLQNLHD
+894 SGTGGFLLQNLHD

-1080 FDNATFEIG
+1080 FDNAIFEIG
-1089 SNHKENANSD
+1089 SNHQASANAD
-1099 LASQNGL
+1099 LASQNAL
-1106 YVGQSSTLVMD
+1106 YVGQSSTLVMN

-1131 SSIDFSQGRGNFVT
+1131 SCIDFSQGRGNFVT

-1156 KHSIEVVDAQ
+1156 QHSIDVVDAE

-1209 GSDANEAK
+1209 GSDINEAK

-1224 VSGHSATAVVDYKDV
+1224 ISGHSATAVVDYKDI

-1273 VFETTNAV
+1273 VFETTNAAS
-1281 NGDVISADIVNKGK
+1281 GDVISADIVNKGQ
-1295 EGGSVRFTGDN
+1295 EGGSVRFTGN
-1306 KVILSGNNSYTGTTT
+1306 NRVILSGNNSYTGTTT
-1321 LDGNVT
+1321 LDGNVI

-1337 SENVIVG
+1337 SEHVIVG

-1349 ATLLVNGSQ
+1349 ATILVNGSQ
-1358 NIGGLSLQDNGAM
+1358 NIGGLSVQNNGVVNV
-1371 AIDADAVMTITDSDN
+1371 DADAVMTITDSDN
-1386 SNIFGELSG
+1386 SDIFGELSG

-1406 TYHGALTRESELLE
+1406 TYHGTLAREAELLE
-1420 VNFIA
+1420 VNFIT
-1425 DKTSRFIKTGANVID
+1425 DEKSNFIKTGANVID
-1440 FAQSLSDF
+1440 FAQNLSDF
-1448 NLSLNQG
+1448 NLNLNQG
-1455 GVILDNGDSLNNLAV
+1455 GVILDNRDSLNNLTV

-1476 DVNGKVN
+1476 DVTGKVN

-1605 IGITYAAQLF
+1605 IGIAYAAQLF

-1647 SHERYR
+1647 SHERFR
-1653 DSTAQLRMRTTSNT
+1653 DSTSQLRMRTTSNT

-1687 GLMGGYGTMDTKSRS
+1687 GLMGGYGSMDTKSRS

-1766 SLEAGWGFK
+1766 SLETGWGFK

-1780 TKNGKVANFT
+1780 TENGKIANFT

-1834 EGNNNFNAFVE
+1834 EGNNDFNAFVE

-1879 DCRVTDSLSV
+1879 DWRVTDSLSV